1 MITILVDHNIE
12 GHASLLAGI
21 LDEQGWF
28 GLLPMRFARLTEVGL
43 SSESSDRELWRFAQS
58 NQMFLLTNN
67 RNNDG
72 EDSLQ
77 QTIVDEN
84 TPSSLPVINVRRPE
98 RVFEKPYREKCAA
111 RLLEIVLYPE
121 NYLGTGRQF
130 IP

>member
-1 MITILVDHNIE
+1 MLVDHNIE
-12 GHASLLAGI
+12 GQASLLASALG
-21 LDEQGWF
+21 EQGW
-28 GLLPMRFARLTEVGL
+28 LALVPMRFARLEEVGL
-43 SSESSDRELWRFAQS
+43 SPESSDRELWRFAQT

-72 EDSLQ
+72 KDSLQ
-77 QTIVDEN
+77 QTIEDEN

-98 RVFEKPYREKCAA
+98 RIFEKSFREKCAA

-121 NYLGTGRQF
+121 DYLGTGRQF

>member
-12 GHASLLAGI
+12 GQASLLAGT
-21 LDEQGWF
+21 LGEQGWLEF
-28 GLLPMRFARLTEVGL
+28 LPMSFVRLTEVGL
-43 SSESSDRELWRFAQS
+43 PSESSDREVWRFAQA

-77 QTIVDEN
+77 QTIDDEN
-84 TPSSLPVINVRRPE
+84 TPSSLPVINVRRPGKI
-98 RVFEKPYREKCAA
+98 FEKQYREECAA

-121 NYLGTGRQF
+121 VYLGTGRQF